1 MKSKKKKHVYKTSIY
16 YEDTDAGGIVYHTSY
31 LRFAERAR
39 TEFLRSV
46 HPSFL
51 TSLRDG
57 ENFFVLRQLE
67 VKFLKPSYLFDE
79 ITVETKILM
88 IQKTYLKL
96 NQLIKKNGSEICDI
110 NLDLVWIGKNKK
122 LPTKINEDLIS
133 RFKKNYIV

>member
-1 MKSKKKKHVYKTSIY
+1 MKPKKKKHFYKTSIY

-46 HPSFL
+46 YPSFL

-57 ENFFVLRQLE
+57 ENFFVLRKLE
-67 VKFLKPSYLFDE
+67 VKFLKPIYLFDE
-79 ITVETKILM
+79 IIVETKILR
-88 IQKTYLKL
+88 IHKTYLKL
-96 NQLIKKNGSEICDI
+96 NQLIMKKRSEICDI
-110 NLDLVWIGKNKK
+110 TLDLVWICKNKK
-122 LPTKINEDLIS
+122 IPTKINEDLIS

>member
-1 MKSKKKKHVYKTSIY
+1 MKYKKRKHVYKTSIY

-57 ENFFVLRQLE
+57 ENFFVLRRLE
-67 VKFLKPSYLFDE
+67 VKFLKPTYLFDD
-79 ITVETKILM
+79 
-88 IQKTYLKL
+88 
-96 NQLIKKNGSEICDI
+96 IKSI
-110 NLDLVWIGKNKK
+110 N
-122 LPTKINEDLIS
+122 
-133 RFKKNYIV
+133 